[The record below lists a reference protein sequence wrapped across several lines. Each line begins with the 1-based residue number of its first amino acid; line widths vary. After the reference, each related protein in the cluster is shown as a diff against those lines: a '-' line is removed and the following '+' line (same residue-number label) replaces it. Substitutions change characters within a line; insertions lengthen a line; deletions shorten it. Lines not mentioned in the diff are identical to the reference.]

1 MYNGPHRKNLRLK
14 NFDYSQNGYYF
25 ITICTQNRE
34 NHFGKIIDGE
44 MVLNEFGKI
53 ALKCWNEIIKHYG
66 NVGIDE
72 FIIMPNH
79 IHGIIILNFIHN
91 ENIVGN
97 EYFRSKNDKDNV
109 GNEYFRSQNDEDKEN
124 VYFSENR
131 NENIRSKNAKDN
143 VRNENIRS
151 LRRQNA
157 NLSNVIKGFKIGVTK
172 EIRNEFD
179 NLTFSWQK
187 SFHDTIIKNEEQLN
201 KMREYIINNPLQWEF
216 DKNNPI
222 NI

>member
-53 ALKCWNEIIKHYG
+53 ALKCWNEIIKHHG

-97 EYFRSKNDKDNV
+97 ENI
-109 GNEYFRSQNDEDKEN
+109 RSQNNEDKEN
-124 VYFSENR
+124 IYSSEN
-131 NENIRSKNAKDN
+131 
-143 VRNENIRS
+143 RNENIRS